1 VGQVPPSHLAHTSL
15 VQSLSVSHFFPTLH
29 LGQTPPPQSV
39 SVSVPSFMPSVQLV
53 THTSFRQTWLSAASH
68 WAVSKHVCP
77 PVPLPPVPPPVLLL
91 LWALLPLPF
100 PPPVPAGVK
109 ISSPTLHPEPAAQ
122 AASATTR
129 AAFTHAALRPRMAEQ
144 LDANAARAQCRS
156 VTPEDAIAEAAA
168 GKLRPVYLIL
178 GEERLLVDRVV
189 FALREA
195 VGKGG
200 VAGFNEDKFTAGE
213 AQIGAILGASRMI
226 PMMAPRRFVLVR
238 GLDRWEKK
246 EGDEDKPE
254 KADKPGKK
262 GRPEASPLD
271 ELADYTKDPPP
282 TTVMVLVSP
291 KLHGQRR
298 LVAAA
303 KKGGFLVSCEPLS
316 REALPRWIEKA
327 AQGRGHRIA
336 PEVAE
341 LLAEIAGPEL
351 GYVDDAVERLSLY
364 AGPGAAI
371 TEDAVAAVVTRVRQS
386 SVWELLDA
394 LGRRSTAGALAIL
407 ADVFDPR
414 DGGLRLLGAVA
425 WSVRQL
431 VKFDSAMRSGA
442 DPREAAQRAG
452 MPPFKANDAAR
463 TVRAVPPGT
472 LPAWLGLLAET
483 DLALKSSRRPAQAV
497 LEAMLI
503 EMCR

>member
-1 VGQVPPSHLAHTSL
+1 MPALA
-15 VQSLSVSHFFPTLH
+15 
-29 LGQTPPPQSV
+29 
-39 SVSVPSFMPSVQLV
+39 
-53 THTSFRQTWLSAASH
+53 
-68 WAVSKHVCP
+68 
-77 PVPLPPVPPPVLLL
+77 PV
-91 LWALLPLPF
+91 
-100 PPPVPAGVK
+100 
-109 ISSPTLHPEPAAQ
+109 IT
-122 AASATTR
+122 TTR
-129 AAFTHAALRPRMAEQ
+129 SRMAEQ
-144 LDANAARAQCRS
+144 LDANGARAQCRS
-156 VTPEDAIAEAAA
+156 VTPDEAIAEAA
-168 GKLRPVYLIL
+168 GKLRPLYLVL

-189 FALREA
+189 AALREA
-195 VGKGG
+195 TGKGG
-200 VAGFNEDKFTAGE
+200 VPGFNEDRFTAGE
-213 AQIGAILGASRMI
+213 TQIGAILGAAKMI
-226 PMMAPRRFVLVR
+226 PMMAPRRFVMVR

-246 EGDEDKPE
+246 EGDDDKPE
-254 KADKPGKK
+254 KPSREGKK

-298 LVAAA
+298 LVTAA

-327 AQGRGHRIA
+327 ARDRGHRIA
-336 PEVAE
+336 PEVAD

-351 GYVDDAVERLSLY
+351 GYVADAIERLSLY
-364 AGPGAAI
+364 VGPGAAM
-371 TEDAVAAVVTRVRQS
+371 TEDAVATIVTRVRQS

-394 LGRRSTAGALAIL
+394 LGRRSAAAALAIL

-431 VKFDSAMRSGA
+431 VKFDSALRSGA

-452 MPPFKANDAAR
+452 MAPFKANDALR
-463 TVRAVPPGT
+463 TVRAVSPQT
-472 LPAWLGLLAET
+472 LPTWLGLLAET

-497 LEAMLI
+497 LAALLI
-503 EMCR
+503 DWCRGCAPRPPPPPRRRARRGARRTDRATLPDRRTAPPPSGIAPRGAGRAPARRRSPGRPARPPPAGGRLPCAAPA